1 LNSARGE
8 GSASIADGSIEHL
21 SLVRS
26 VVLFFGRPAP
36 DAVES
41 NDQFKRLDATFSVAN
56 RVISAQALSLQ
67 SSDAD
72 MAGNGTLNLD
82 SKALAG
88 RVDISLSEAL
98 SAQAG
103 RDLVRYTREG
113 NRVVL
118 PASIGGTLDRPRIT
132 IDAAAAVQRGL
143 RNEIQR
149 RLGGL
154 LDRFQR
160 GESQQAP

>member
-1 LNSARGE
+1 
-8 GSASIADGSIEHL
+8 
-21 SLVRS
+21 
-26 VVLFFGRPAP
+26 
-36 DAVES
+36 
-41 NDQFKRLDATFSVAN
+41 
-56 RVISAQALSLQ
+56 
-67 SSDAD
+67 
-72 MAGNGTLNLD
+72 MAGEGTLNLA

-118 PASIGGTLDRPRIT
+118 PASIGGTLDRPQIT

-149 RLGGL
+149 RLGDL
-154 LDRFQR
+154 LPIGSGGTRHPPSREGKSYRPTVRSRPQALIFGDQR
-160 GESQQAP
+160 TNLACHRNSR